1 MNTYGKQIRS
11 WREAEGLT
19 RPALAAQLS
28 VSTQTIYYWEMGIK
42 RPSNPHCRALQR
54 ISKRKLKQ
62 EQLAFD

>member
-19 RPALAAQLS
+19 RTALAKLLS
-28 VSTQTIYYWEMGIK
+28 VSAQTIYYWETGAK
-42 RPSNPHCRALQR
+42 RPSLSHCRALQR